1 MTLICEEC
9 GKIYH
14 IDPEKLRSKLKG
26 DVAKTKCHVCGH
38 VIVISQKAIDAADS
52 GGFADGE
59 LQVHYSSDSSSKQGD
74 SSSSY
79 KDDNA
84 QEKEAV
90 SQPVTISTDE
100 KPAKPKGSRTRALTS
115 SASRK
120 TGLGLRSKMFFLF
133 LVIPIVIMAATGA
146 VTQKKLNEL
155 SEKIT
160 TESTQIITRIAEEII
175 ADKSRAVA
183 LQSKI
188 YLLSH
193 PELNTENFNY
203 DLEFKRIS
211 VQRIGVTGYTILF
224 ERPGPDQGD
233 EGFVIWAH
241 PNPKLIGRPAI
252 NILKDQMGDDFPK
265 MTKLLDIVKQGKEA
279 SGYYKWK
286 DKDNEFRPKYMACA
300 PIEGTRYFIMS
311 SAFIDEFTSQVNKL
325 TNDSKA
331 VTEETLRINIY
342 VLLAAIIIMGAII
355 AIYGYRITRNITY
368 LTNAAD
374 SISIGELD
382 TQINLRSTD
391 EIGALAEA
399 ISRMQDSLR
408 LSIERLRKRR

>member
-14 IDPEKLRSKLKG
+14 IDPEKLKSKLKG

-38 VIVISQKAIDAADS
+38 VIVITQKALDSADS

-59 LQVHYSSDSSSKQGD
+59 VQVHYSSEGHFRQDD
-74 SSSSY
+74 NSSSY
-79 KDDNA
+79 QTDTGQQKESGSPA
-84 QEKEAV
+84 QAEPVKETT
-90 SQPVTISTDE
+90 SRS
-100 KPAKPKGSRTRALTS
+100 KSSRTRALTS

-120 TGLGLRSKMFFLF
+120 IGLGLRSKMFFLF
-133 LVIPIVIMAATGA
+133 LVIPIVIMAGTGA
-146 VTQKKLNEL
+146 LTQKKLNEL

-252 NILKDQMGDDFPK
+252 NILKDQIGDDFPK

-286 DKDNEFRPKYMACA
+286 DKDNEFRHKFMACA

-311 SAFIDEFTSQVNKL
+311 AAFIDEFTSQVNKL

-342 VLLAAIIIMGAII
+342 VLIAAIIIMGSII
-355 AIYGYRITRNITY
+355 AVYGYRITRNITY

-374 SISIGELD
+374 SISVGELD
-382 TQINLRSTD
+382 TQINLRSKD

-408 LSIERLRKRR
+408 LSIERLRRKR

>member
-38 VIVISQKAIDAADS
+38 VIVITKGTLDSADS
-52 GGFADGE
+52 GVFADGE
-59 LQVHYSSDSSSKQGD
+59 VQVHYSGSAVAKEAPEPDKGRAEYHAD
-74 SSSSY
+74 TIVTET
-79 KDDNA
+79 A
-84 QEKEAV
+84 QEPAEEA
-90 SQPVTISTDE
+90 PVKQKSV
-100 KPAKPKGSRTRALTS
+100 KAKTLTS
-115 SASRK
+115 SISRK
-120 TGLGLRSKMFFLF
+120 TGLGLRPKMFFLF
-133 LVIPIVIMAATGA
+133 LVIPILIMAATGSL
-146 VTQKKLNEL
+146 TQKKLNEL

-160 TESTQIITRIAEEII
+160 SESTGIITKIAEEII
-175 ADKSRAVA
+175 SDKSRAVA
-183 LQSKI
+183 LQCKI

-193 PELNTENFNY
+193 PELTTDNFNY

-211 VQRIGVTGYTILF
+211 VQRIGITGYTILF

-233 EGFVIWAH
+233 EGFVIWTH
-241 PNPKLIGRPAI
+241 PNPKLIGRPAL
-252 NILKDQMGDDFPK
+252 NILKEQTGDDFPK
-265 MTKLLDIVKQGKEA
+265 LIKLLDRVKQGKEA
-279 SGYYKWK
+279 GGYYRWK
-286 DKDNEFRPKYMACA
+286 EKDTDFRDKYMACA

-311 SAFIDEFTSQVNKL
+311 TAYIDEFTSQVNKL
-325 TNDSKA
+325 KEDTKA
-331 VTEETLRINIY
+331 VTVDTLKIN
-342 VLLAAIIIMGAII
+342 VAILIGAMIIMGLII
-355 AIYGYRITRNITY
+355 AVYGYRITRDIKY

-374 SISIGELD
+374 SISVGELD
-382 TQINLRSTD
+382 TRIDLKASD